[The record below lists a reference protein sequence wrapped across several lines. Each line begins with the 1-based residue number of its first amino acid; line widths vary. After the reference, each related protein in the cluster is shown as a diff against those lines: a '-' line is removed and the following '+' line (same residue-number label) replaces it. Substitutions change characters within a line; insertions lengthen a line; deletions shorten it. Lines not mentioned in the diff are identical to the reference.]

1 MNPGQL
7 DQRVSIE
14 RFTSEQDELGQPV
27 QAWTPLCT
35 VWAAVEPQAGR
46 EFVAAGAAQSELTT
60 KIRIR
65 YLSGITSGDR
75 VTHEGKVYD
84 IQSVIDYRS
93 AGREIVLMCKG

>member
-1 MNPGQL
+1 MNPGIL
-7 DQRVSIE
+7 NQRVTIE
-14 RFTSEQDELGQPV
+14 RLESGQDELGQPYTI
-27 QAWTPLCT
+27 WILLGT

-65 YLSGITSGDR
+65 HRIGITSGDR
-75 VTHEGKVYD
+75 VTHEGRVYD

-93 AGREIVLMCKG
+93 AARELVLMCKG

>member
-1 MNPGQL
+1 MNPGEL
-7 DQRVSIE
+7 DQRVTFQ
-14 RFTSEQDELGQPV
+14 RQTSQQDEIGQPV
-27 QAWTPLCT
+27 TSWVTLGT

-65 YLSGITSGDR
+65 HRPGITSGDR
-75 VTHEGKVYD
+75 VIHDGRVYD

-93 AGREIVLMCKG
+93 EKRQLVLLCKG